1 MTKWEYHQ
9 DHGYGPMTETRM
21 NSLGKQ
27 GWELVNVAIVREAF
41 GHAVVHIFKRPIIE
55 DSK

>member
-9 DHGYGPMTETRM
+9 DRGFGPMTDNRM
-21 NSLGKQ
+21 NALGRE
-27 GWELVNVAIVREAF
+27 GWELISITVIKEAF

-55 DSK
+55 KSK